1 MKSLIEEYEITENE
15 TKEEQP
21 YLVTI
26 DIDRDLKYNPKYGDD
41 RICKCGH
48 TYDRHF
54 DSFDSYDEMEAVG
67 CKYCRCNTF
76 EEAKPEYLKYFENI
90 NKRVQKK
97 SSGKNGNGKVRPFKS
112 TFKINTVKAVIEHP
126 ILKIPAYK
134 FYEDDSYVDCRVCV
148 VIPEIDN

>member
-1 MKSLIEEYEITENE
+1 MKSLIEEYETVQNE

-21 YLVTI
+21 YLETI
-26 DIDRDLKYNPKYGDD
+26 TLDRDLKYNPKYGDD
-41 RICKCGH
+41 KICKCGH

-54 DSFDSYDEMEAVG
+54 DSYEQMEAVG

-76 EEAKPEYLKYFENI
+76 KEAKPEYLEYFKNI

-97 SSGKNGNGKVRPFKS
+97 SKLQFKS
-112 TFKINTVKAVIEHP
+112 TFKINRVFSVIEHP
-126 ILKIPAYK
+126 ELKIPVYK
-134 FYEDDSYVDCRVCV
+134 FYEDDSYVDCRLCI